1 MASRAGADAGT
12 GQWRVVE
19 GRRGTGR
26 AVGGEDGGG
35 GVGGELAVG
44 EDEAALA
51 TEERRESRWIDD
63 SAQKA
68 GKTIA
73 VIIGLMAGVALIIV
87 FASFIRRRTRN
98 RISSSRVVT
107 LGSIEIFN
115 THEWLPTRPT
125 IYFKCQGGNKT
136 VLPDVKKTHFLYVFK
151 GEESWQAKE
160 WTSESL

>member
-51 TEERRESRWIDD
+51 TEERRESRWIGRGSSFRGRICRPSARPPPEPRSSSTGASSATITSPSSGRRRPICSTRIAGPILATDD

-98 RISSSRVVT
+98 SK
-107 LGSIEIFN
+107 L
-115 THEWLPTRPT
+115 
-125 IYFKCQGGNKT
+125 
-136 VLPDVKKTHFLYVFK
+136 
-151 GEESWQAKE
+151 
-160 WTSESL
+160 